1 MLQPFNYRQS
11 SKLRIFY
18 RPISYFLKLATL
30 MVIISGCAT
39 PQERAIKAFCE
50 NQALQAYPEKLEQ
63 RLVRRYVQV
72 GERNKGFKNTCKTV
86 VTTDRTTKAKT
97 EEVTCM
103 EEPIKE
109 AVYDYRQFLEMVD
122 INQVTR
128 TNEVTVCTSN
138 ALGQGMFKDYK

>member
-1 MLQPFNYRQS
+1 
-11 SKLRIFY
+11 
-18 RPISYFLKLATL
+18 
-30 MVIISGCAT
+30 MVINSGCAT

-50 NQALQAYPEKLEQ
+50 NQALQAYPQKLEQ

-109 AVYDYRQFLEMVD
+109 AIYDYRQFLEMVD
-122 INQVTR
+122 INQVAR
-128 TNEVTVCTSN
+128 INEVTVCTSN
-138 ALGQGMFKDYK
+138 AVAQGMFKDPR